1 MNNRYPTDRVV
12 YFSDAIFAIAITL
25 LVLEIK
31 LPNIEEVQ
39 EHGIAGVL
47 LRRIPNFIGYLISFF
62 VTALFWK
69 AHLNICKYTQK
80 EVSNSFLWLNL
91 WLLLFVVLMP
101 FSTALYS
108 NYPGSN
114 NSFFFYSGNVAAIG
128 ILMALFIRSVIRSEN
143 LRDRLGAA
151 VCNWMVQ
158 RSLVVSSVFLLSA
171 FIALVSPPLSRYA
184 FLLIFVIHQLGD
196 WRLKKKMAQTVAST
210 PVSGAGDSV

>member
-1 MNNRYPTDRVV
+1 MTNRFPTDRVV

-31 LPNIEEVQ
+31 LPSLEEVR
-39 EHGIAGVL
+39 EYGIAGVL
-47 LRRIPNFIGYLISFF
+47 ARRIPNFVGYLISFF

-80 EVSNSFLWLNL
+80 EVNNSFLWLNL

-114 NSFFFYSGNVAAIG
+114 NAFFFYSGNVAAIG
-128 ILMALFIRSVIRSEN
+128 IAMALFIRSVIRSEN
-143 LRDRLGAA
+143 LRERLGRAA
-151 VCNWMVQ
+151 CNWMVQ
-158 RSLVVSSVFLLSA
+158 RSLVVAFVFLLSA
-171 FIALVSPPLSRYA
+171 FVAPFSAPLSRYV
-184 FLLIFVIHQLGD
+184 FLLIFIIHLLGD
-196 WRLKKKMAQTVAST
+196 RRLKRKLEVAGAST
-210 PVSGAGDSV
+210 PEKPL